1 MFNRYTLIAL
11 VGLVVLAGLLLLRT
25 GEVDV
30 ILAQLQQLRE
40 QAGITAPESG
50 IEQLARANRIAGF
63 FSESTLF
70 DLGNAGHGTTAIAS
84 RQELIRQI
92 IMLRARLA
100 SLELDLQEVQVHI
113 DGDTARVQATGS
125 ALGSLTGQ
133 QGQFLEIHSGIIT
146 LAKENGDWL
155 ITGATHLQDER
166 LRER

>member
-25 GEVDV
+25 GEADV

-63 FSESTLF
+63 FSE
-70 DLGNAGHGTTAIAS
+70 TAIAS

-113 DGDTARVQATGS
+113 DGDTARVQLTGS

-155 ITGATHLQDER
+155 ITGARHLRDER
-166 LRER
+166 ATGH